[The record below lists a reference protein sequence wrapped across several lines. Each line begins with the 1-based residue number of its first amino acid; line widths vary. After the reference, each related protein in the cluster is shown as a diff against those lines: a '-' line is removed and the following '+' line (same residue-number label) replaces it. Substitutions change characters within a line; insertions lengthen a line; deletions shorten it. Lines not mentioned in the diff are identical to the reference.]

1 MSALTVITRA
11 KTTTGRYDITEA
23 EWLQLV
29 NDAQQFL
36 EAYIVP
42 NVHVSKVYTA
52 SAETSEVEIS
62 KPQEIL
68 HAFYKSTEDP
78 DSLYAELELF
88 VQAEFDR
95 LYPNDAPEGTPSRAT
110 VASSTT
116 DGVTTWV
123 LKLNA
128 APAEDFS
135 IKLVGNFYE
144 PAIST
149 TSSTNLWTE
158 QYSAILLQTCIYLLE
173 CQRRN
178 TEGQRDALAALVPL
192 ITNIQYNVTNKQFTG
207 YAEMGL

>member
-23 EWLQLV
+23 EWLQLA

-52 SAETSEVEIS
+52 SAEASEVEIS

-78 DSLYAELELF
+78 ASLYAELELF
-88 VQAEFDR
+88 VQAEFDQ

-123 LKLNA
+123 LKLNT

-149 TSSTNLWTE
+149 ISSTNLWTE